1 MLNPRLDLLSDYP
14 FTKLRALLDAESLSP
29 DLRPLN
35 LSIGEPQHAMPD
47 FVVPELTADLSSLS
61 RYPTANGSP
70 DLRAAIVAWLNR
82 RYQLPDALLDP
93 ERQIVPLNGTREGIY
108 MIAQVVVPEQK
119 AGGRPLVLMPKQ
131 IGRAAC
137 RERVC

>member
-29 DLRPLN
+29 DLRPLH

-61 RYPTANGSP
+61 RYPTATGTP
-70 DLRAAIVAWLNR
+70 DLRAALVPWLTR
-82 RYQLPDALLDP
+82 RSQLPDPLLDP
-93 ERQIVPLNGTREGIY
+93 DRPYLPFN
-108 MIAQVVVPEQK
+108 
-119 AGGRPLVLMPKQ
+119 GRPAEHPVRTEWTQTCKLH
-131 IGRAAC
+131 
-137 RERVC
+137 